1 MASSQLPEQQEQPQG
16 EKKTVIKRK
25 IFRRRNPTLK
35 KKALELR
42 ELCNVPVCVI
52 SYGPDGT
59 LQTWPESRKDVEAVV
74 DKYRSNDGASKF
86 SIGSLK
92 SKTYTKNNSGV
103 ELEDGEPERDEKKK
117 TEKVEEFEKDLARWD
132 GWLDEQHEE
141 EKLASFCTFL
151 ESKIREMNDRI
162 VLLKSKEK
170 RI

>member
-1 MASSQLPEQQEQPQG
+1 MASSELPEQQEQPQG

-25 IFRRRNPTLK
+25 IFKRRNPTLK

-74 DKYRSNDGASKF
+74 DKYRNNDGAFKF
-86 SIGSLK
+86 SLGSLK
-92 SKTYTKNNSGV
+92 SKTYTKNNNRGD
-103 ELEDGEPERDEKKK
+103 LADGEPERDEK
-117 TEKVEEFEKDLARWD
+117 EKVEEFEKDLARWD

-141 EKLASFCTFL
+141 ETLASFCTFL
-151 ESKIREMNDRI
+151 ESKIREINDRI
-162 VLLKSKEK
+162 ELLKSTEK
-170 RI
+170 PI